1 MNYFLYQ
8 LQFNTAVHF
17 GASDSA
23 LSLHHSQMHFRADT
37 LFSALCH
44 TVVQLDGEA
53 GLNRL
58 VQLASSGALLLS
70 DSMPWRENRF
80 YLPKPIYAPQAV
92 AEIPGEKRKAL
103 KKLAWIPVEHFPGFC
118 AALQN
123 GTFADV
129 PAAAFGTEVDAV
141 KAAVPEREDTL
152 PYPVGLYRFFDGCGL
167 YFLLGCE
174 NPADGEWLASRI
186 RALGFSGI
194 GGKTSAGFGKFEIKV
209 SVFLN
214 KAEEKQAKWLYRA
227 LSTPASK
234 FMLLTS
240 SLPKDDEL
248 DTAMQNAC
256 YQLVRRAGFV
266 ASNALSDGMRKK
278 QTQYFF
284 SAGSVLETRFAGDV
298 YQVGPGHPHPVY
310 RYAKP
315 IFLGVAL

>member
-44 TVVQLDGEA
+44 TVLQLDGEA

-58 VQLASSGALLLS
+58 VQLASGGALLLS
-70 DSMPWRENRF
+70 DSMPWEEDRF

-103 KKLAWIPVEHFPGFC
+103 KKLVWIPVEAFPDFC
-118 AALQN
+118 AALRT
-123 GTFADV
+123 GAFVDI
-129 PAAAFGTEVDAV
+129 PATAFGTEVDAV
-141 KAAVPEREDTL
+141 KAAAPETEDTL
-152 PYPVGLYRFFDGCGL
+152 PYPVGLYRFFDGRGL

-174 NPADGEWLASRI
+174 DQADGEWLASRI
-186 RALGFSGI
+186 RALGLGGI
-194 GGKTSAGFGKFEIKV
+194 GGKTSAGFGKFEVKKAA
-209 SVFLN
+209 FLN
-214 KAEEKQAKWLYRA
+214 KSGDAQAQWLYRA
-227 LSTPASK
+227 LTTPAPRS
-234 FMLLTS
+234 MLLTS
-240 SLPKDDEL
+240 SLPRDDEL
-248 DTAMQNAC
+248 DAAMQDAC
-256 YQLVRRAGFV
+256 YQLVRRAGIV
-266 ASNALSDGMRKK
+266 ASNALPEGTRKK

-284 SAGSVLETRFAGDV
+284 SAGSVLASRFTGDV
-298 YQVGPGHPHPVY
+298 YQVGPRNTHPVY